1 MEIKNINTINEAL
14 IKFLTI
20 IGKKEKDLIFLY
32 KGKKI
37 EINNKKLM
45 YKLNNNIRILVI
57 NKQMNKQLKNKN
69 DDYITCPIC
78 SNLSYLNINK
88 NDYNI
93 SLYNCVNN
101 HQINNLSIDE
111 YIKNQNKDKIKCAFC
126 NNSKNLYNQNFFICT
141 CGKYLCKLCSEKHNI
156 KNHNVIEYDKRYT
169 VCNNHGKEFISY
181 CKDCKKIYVKNAKKS
196 IKNIK

>member
-1 MEIKNINTINEAL
+1 MSIMFIYQNNKYKMEIKNINTINEAL

-57 NKQMNKQLKNKN
+57 NKQMNKHMESNN
-69 DDYITCPIC
+69 NDYITCPIC
-78 SNLSYLNINK
+78 RNLSYLNINK

-101 HQINNLSIDE
+101 HQLNNLSIDE
-111 YIKNQNKDKIKCAFC
+111 YIKNQNKEKIKCAFC
-126 NNSKNLYNQNFFICT
+126 NNNKNLYNNNFYIC
-141 CGKYLCKLCSEKHNI
+141 S
-156 KNHNVIEYDKRYT
+156 
-169 VCNNHGKEFISY
+169 
-181 CKDCKKIYVKNAKKS
+181 
-196 IKNIK
+196 